1 MGLSYEALKALLG
14 EAIPGSPLMFGVLI
28 ALATV
33 CLWLSVAPSGGRRK
47 EGDRLDEYV
56 TRVEQATDQ
65 ALEPFG
71 QRVIMPLIR
80 RVLRLLGRAM
90 PNRAMAA
97 TQRRLIHA
105 GEPGKLGVLDF
116 YGLQLLSAIVMSA
129 LALLLVRKMGLSLNS
144 IMFGAVLVVLGLY
157 LPNFWLSNKV
167 DSRSKAVLR
176 ALPNAL
182 DMLTIGVE
190 AGLAFESA
198 MLRVAERWDN
208 PLTREFRHVVLEM
221 RVGTSRDQALMH
233 MAERTN
239 VPDLR
244 TFVAILVQSN
254 QLGVSIADVLHSQA
268 ALMRDKRRQRA
279 EAIARQATVK
289 MAFPLV
295 FFIFPALFVVILGPA
310 LPSLLDLFRNMGGG

>member
-1 MGLSYEALKALLG
+1 
-14 EAIPGSPLMFGVLI
+14 
-28 ALATV
+28 
-33 CLWLSVAPSGGRRK
+33 
-47 EGDRLDEYV
+47 
-56 TRVEQATDQ
+56 
-65 ALEPFG
+65 
-71 QRVIMPLIR
+71 
-80 RVLRLLGRAM
+80 
-90 PNRAMAA
+90 MAA

-116 YGLQLLSAIVMSA
+116 YGLQLLSALATGA
-129 LALLLVRKMGLSLNS
+129 LALMLLRRMGLSLNS
-144 IMFGAVLVVLGLY
+144 MLLSGVLVLMGLF
-157 LPNFWLSNKV
+157 LPNFWLSQAV
-167 DSRSKAVLR
+167 DARSKAVMR

-221 RVGTSRDQALMH
+221 RVGTSRDVALQH
-233 MAERTN
+233 LAERTN

-254 QLGVSIADVLHSQA
+254 QLGVSIAEVLHSQA
-268 ALMRDKRRQRA
+268 ALMRTKRRQRA

-310 LPSLLDLFRNMGGG
+310 LPQLLDMFRQMGGG